1 MSFCFPCTAYELR
14 LSLDLALLTKW
25 PVFLLNASGN
35 PNENKNKLFELN
47 VYLARILIRF
57 YIVIQVFLR
66 KMLGT
71 RYGPVGTRFL

>member
-1 MSFCFPCTAYELR
+1 MSLCFPCATYELR
-14 LSLDLALLTKW
+14 HSFDLALLTKW
-25 PVFLLNASGN
+25 PVFLQNAFGN

-47 VYLARILIRF
+47 VYLVRILIRF
-57 YIVIQVFLR
+57 YILIQVFLR

>member
-14 LSLDLALLTKW
+14 HSLDLALLTKW